1 MANPL
6 PRACKSI
13 NDLNVGDTFR
23 HTYSVSDG
31 DVQKFAEL
39 SGDFNPAHFNE
50 DYAKG
55 TVFKT
60 RIAHGMISVAK
71 FSGIFGM
78 DMPGL
83 GAIWGGQNLKFL
95 APVLLNEPYTAV
107 AQVKEKGDKNVVFTC
122 WVEDKEGKHVLEG
135 EGVLYPIPQK
145 VKDKMVADGTLRG
158 CWRDRGRSAASVPE
172 AARSRSPPASREA
185 GGPTELGCCV
195 QLTSSWVC
203 RRAPCRWPSDPRR

>member
-6 PRACKSI
+6 PRDCKSI
-13 NDLNVGDTFR
+13 NDIKVGDEFR
-23 HTYSVSDG
+23 QSYVITEA
-31 DVQKFAEL
+31 DVQKFAEI

-78 DMPGL
+78 DLPGL
-83 GAIWGGQNLKFL
+83 GAIWGGQSVKFL
-95 APVLLNEPYTAV
+95 APVPLNVPHTAI
-107 AQVKEKGDKNVVFTC
+107 ARVKEKGDKNVVFEC
-122 WVEDKEGKHVLEG
+122 WAEDASGKRVLEG

-145 VKDKMVADGTLRG
+145 VKDAMVA
-158 CWRDRGRSAASVPE
+158 
-172 AARSRSPPASREA
+172 
-185 GGPTELGCCV
+185 GGKLEPL
-195 QLTSSWVC
+195 L
-203 RRAPCRWPSDPRR
+203 A

>member
-13 NDLNVGDTFR
+13 NELNVGDEIR
-23 HTYSVSDG
+23 LDYSVSDS
-31 DVQKFAEL
+31 DVQKFGEI

-55 TVFKT
+55 TVFKS

-83 GAIWGGQNLKFL
+83 GAIWGGQTLKFL
-95 APVLLNEPYTAV
+95 APVYLNQPYTAV
-107 AQVKEKGDKNVVFTC
+107 ARVKEKGEKSVVFSC
-122 WVEDKEGKHVLEG
+122 WVEDKEGKRVLEG
-135 EGVLYPIPQK
+135 EGTLYPIPQK
-145 VKDKMVADGTLRG
+145 VKDKMVADGALTGL
-158 CWRDRGRSAASVPE
+158 
-172 AARSRSPPASREA
+172 
-185 GGPTELGCCV
+185 LG
-195 QLTSSWVC
+195 
-203 RRAPCRWPSDPRR
+203 

>member
-1 MANPL
+1 MTNPL

-23 HTYSVSDG
+23 LKYSVSDA
-31 DVQKFAEL
+31 DVQKFGEI

-50 DYAKG
+50 EYAKG
-55 TVFKT
+55 TVFKG

-83 GAIWGGQNLKFL
+83 GAIWGSQNLKFL
-95 APVLLNEPYTAV
+95 APVQLHEAYTAV
-107 AQVKEKGDKNVVFTC
+107 AVVKEKGDKNVVFTC

-145 VKDKMVADGTLRG
+145 VKDKMVADGAL
-158 CWRDRGRSAASVPE
+158 AKLLA
-172 AARSRSPPASREA
+172 
-185 GGPTELGCCV
+185 
-195 QLTSSWVC
+195 
-203 RRAPCRWPSDPRR
+203 

>member
-23 HTYSVSDG
+23 LKYSVSDA
-31 DVQKFAEL
+31 DVQKFGEI

-50 DYAKG
+50 EYAKG
-55 TVFKT
+55 TVFKG
-60 RIAHGMISVAK
+60 RIAHGMISLAK
-71 FSGIFGM
+71 ISGIFGM

-83 GAIWGGQNLKFL
+83 GAIWGSQNVKFL
-95 APVLLNEPYTAV
+95 APVPLNEPYTAV
-107 AQVKEKGDKNVVFTC
+107 AVVKEKGEKNIVFSC

-145 VKDKMVADGTLRG
+145 VKDKMVADGAL
-158 CWRDRGRSAASVPE
+158 AKLLA
-172 AARSRSPPASREA
+172 
-185 GGPTELGCCV
+185 
-195 QLTSSWVC
+195 
-203 RRAPCRWPSDPRR
+203 

>member
-1 MANPL
+1 MTNPL

-23 HTYSVSDG
+23 LEYSISDT
-31 DVQKFAEL
+31 DVQKFGEI

-55 TVFKT
+55 TIFKN

-95 APVLLNEPYTAV
+95 APVYLDKPYIAV
-107 AQVKEKGDKNVVFTC
+107 AVVKEKGEKNVVFTC
-122 WVEDKEGKHVLEG
+122 WVENKEGSRVLEG
-135 EGVLYPIPQK
+135 EGILYPIPQK
-145 VKDKMVADGTLRG
+145 VKDKMAADGTL
-158 CWRDRGRSAASVPE
+158 
-172 AARSRSPPASREA
+172 
-185 GGPTELGCCV
+185 
-195 QLTSSWVC
+195 TSLL
-203 RRAPCRWPSDPRR
+203 A

>member
-1 MANPL
+1 MTNPL

-13 NDLNVGDTFR
+13 NDLNVGDAFR
-23 HTYSVSDG
+23 LEYSISDT
-31 DVQKFAEL
+31 DVQKFGEI

-55 TVFKT
+55 TIFKN

-95 APVLLNEPYTAV
+95 APVYLDKPYIAV
-107 AQVKEKGDKNVVFTC
+107 AVVKEKGEKNVVFTC
-122 WVEDKEGKHVLEG
+122 WVENKEGSRVLEG
-135 EGVLYPIPQK
+135 EGILYPIPQK
-145 VKDKMVADGTLRG
+145 VKDKMAADGTL
-158 CWRDRGRSAASVPE
+158 
-172 AARSRSPPASREA
+172 
-185 GGPTELGCCV
+185 
-195 QLTSSWVC
+195 TSLL
-203 RRAPCRWPSDPRR
+203 A